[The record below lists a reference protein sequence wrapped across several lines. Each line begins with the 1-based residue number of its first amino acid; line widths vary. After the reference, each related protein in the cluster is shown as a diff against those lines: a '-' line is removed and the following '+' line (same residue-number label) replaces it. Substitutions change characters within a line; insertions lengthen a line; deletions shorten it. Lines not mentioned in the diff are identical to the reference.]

1 MLSVKMR
8 LARRPVCRVGSLFG
22 LVLMAAGVAGAAGI
36 DNPTCERIADG
47 VYRLDYQASPN
58 AGAVEVFAS
67 SRPDKI
73 DSAKPV
79 LIIRRPPA
87 QVSVAGR
94 SGRVYFHL
102 KPASGGTRVVSIRR
116 LPLEGATNF
125 RDLGGYRTSDGRY
138 VRWGMVYRSNHLVN
152 LTANDYKYLASLGIR
167 LVCDVRTPGERM
179 RAPTH
184 WMGQAPEFL
193 SAPIGQDRDGRLTAE
208 EDLKNRLASLAAE
221 SRTGP
226 QGYDRYAIEY
236 APQYRALLRRLA
248 AGDLPAVEHCS
259 SGKDRTGVFA
269 AILLTALGVPREVVI
284 QDYLLT
290 GKYMLAADSIER
302 TAADLQSILGLSQ
315 PLDVSIVRALM
326 TTKPEKMEATL
337 DSINRSYGSFDNYL
351 RDCVQISD
359 SDLAMLRQ
367 RLLQP

>member
-1 MLSVKMR
+1 
-8 LARRPVCRVGSLFG
+8 
-22 LVLMAAGVAGAAGI
+22 
-36 DNPTCERIADG
+36 
-47 VYRLDYQASPN
+47 
-58 AGAVEVFAS
+58 
-67 SRPDKI
+67 
-73 DSAKPV
+73 
-79 LIIRRPPA
+79 
-87 QVSVAGR
+87 
-94 SGRVYFHL
+94 
-102 KPASGGTRVVSIRR
+102 VVSIRR

-125 RDLGGYRTSDGRY
+125 RDLGGYRTSNGLY

-152 LTANDYKYLASLGIR
+152 LTAHDYKYLASLGIR
-167 LVCDVRTPGERM
+167 LVCDVRTPAERM

-184 WMGQAPEFL
+184 WMGQVPEFL
-193 SAPIGQDRDGRLTAE
+193 SAPIGQDRDGTITAE

-221 SRTGP
+221 SKSEP
-226 QGYDRYAIEY
+226 QGYDRYAIDY
-236 APQYRALLRRLA
+236 APQYRTILRRLA

-284 QDYLLT
+284 QDYVLT
-290 GKYMLAADSIER
+290 GTYMLAADSIER
-302 TAADLQSILGLSQ
+302 TAADLRSILGLSQ
-315 PLDVSIVRALM
+315 PLDASTVRTLM

-337 DSINRSYGSFDNYL
+337 DSINRTYGSFDNYL